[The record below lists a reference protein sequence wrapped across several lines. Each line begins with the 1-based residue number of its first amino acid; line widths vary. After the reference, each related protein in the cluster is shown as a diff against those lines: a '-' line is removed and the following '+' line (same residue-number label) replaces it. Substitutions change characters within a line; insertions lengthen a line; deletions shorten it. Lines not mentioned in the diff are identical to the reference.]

1 MINRTLRS
9 YPILCLF
16 FLSIVP
22 LNPVFAI
29 EPVFSNFLG
38 QAIRGYDAVAY
49 FQEGKPV
56 EGKSAFQT
64 DWMGASWRF
73 ISQANLD
80 LFKAAPDSY
89 APQYGGYCAFAVS
102 RGYTASTDPEAWT
115 IHDRKLYLNYSKG
128 VRDQWSQDIPT
139 NIQKAV
145 LEQNYRFYLFFIY

>member
-1 MINRTLRS
+1 MINRTLRN

-16 FLSIVP
+16 LLFIVP
-22 LNPVFAI
+22 LNPVFAV

-49 FQEGKPV
+49 FKEGKPV
-56 EGKSAFQT
+56 EGKSTFQT

-89 APQYGGYCAFAVS
+89 APQFGGYCAYAVS
-102 RGYTASTDPEAWT
+102 RDYTASTDPEAWT
-115 IHDRKLYLNYSKG
+115 IHDGKLYLNYSKS

-139 NIQKAV
+139 NIQKAEANWPE
-145 LEQNYRFYLFFIY
+145 LLAGD